1 MPNGKENGKS
11 KNNRKEKKE
20 NEEINIII
28 TGVGGQGVMTLGS
41 LISLAAQREGN
52 NVMTSELHGL
62 AKRFGHTEFH
72 LRIGKN
78 VKTTIVPNM
87 SADMIIALEPLEIQS
102 LIKYC
107 NKEKTIVYSD
117 SIQIKPT
124 RMDIENISYPS
135 LDEIKIRIKPHI
147 KEIFVYP
154 ASEIAKQIAGSNMYS
169 NIYLLGKI
177 IKNKHL
183 KIKQKTI
190 TDILEESFGKDNEN
204 VKVLKEAVKNNDKS
218 LI

>member
-1 MPNGKENGKS
+1 MPNGKENGRS
-11 KNNRKEKKE
+11 KNNKNEKNE

-87 SADMIIALEPLEIQS
+87 SADIIIALEPLETQS

-135 LDEIKIRIKPHI
+135 LDEIKTRIKPHI
-147 KEIFVYP
+147 KEIFIYP
-154 ASEIAKQIAGSNMYS
+154 ASEITKQITGSNMYS

-190 TDILEESFGKDNEN
+190 IEILEESFGKDNEN

>member
-11 KNNRKEKKE
+11 KNNRNEKKE

-41 LISLAAQREGN
+41 LLSLAAQREGN

-87 SADMIIALEPLEIQS
+87 SADIIIALEPLETQT

-135 LDEIKIRIKPHI
+135 LDEIKTRIKPHI
-147 KEIFVYP
+147 KEMFVYP

-204 VKVLKEAVKNNDKS
+204 IKVLKEAVKNNDKS

>member
-11 KNNRKEKKE
+11 KNNKNE
-20 NEEINIII
+20 NGEINIII

-87 SADMIIALEPLEIQS
+87 AADMIIALEPLEIQS

-124 RMDIENISYPS
+124 KMDIENISYPS
-135 LDEIKIRIKPHI
+135 LDEIKTRIKPHV

-190 TDILEESFGKDNEN
+190 TDILEESFGKNNEN
-204 VKVLKEAVKNNDKS
+204 IKVLKEAVKNNDKS